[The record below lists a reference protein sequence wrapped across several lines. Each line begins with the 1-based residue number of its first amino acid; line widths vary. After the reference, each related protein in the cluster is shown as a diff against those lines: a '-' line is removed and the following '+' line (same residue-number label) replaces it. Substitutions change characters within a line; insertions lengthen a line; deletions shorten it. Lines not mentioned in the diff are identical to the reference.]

1 MRRRR
6 ANRDNITNFSEYLCK
21 GTRPDRYM
29 AKLWEESSNVVR
41 SAKRDVSPSSVHI
54 HRPTF
59 IGPTFNGSS
68 LAIKT
73 ISGEAFS
80 GKLSEKITPPKGN
93 LEGQGEIQLV
103 DEDGDDNPFLA
114 RSVVCSKSHNFCYFY
129 YNTLLIVVFLIICI
143 QEKEP
148 EDSNA
153 SELELELEPEP
164 EPEPEENINKKSDER
179 QEFTTLDHVLFSK
192 HYRLM
197 TQGKKWKLASGRYV
211 EDVIYELGERCKY
224 HHLVHSFILDIEEK
238 FTRSAFT
245 EEELE
250 EISSANLRDLPDL
263 KPELLSFISTF
274 AKIST
279 REIREELNRPHD
291 NLGKDYDPSI
301 HFAYDYG
308 QLIEKN
314 PNPLTMN
321 WPESWYR
328 SNVWRAVDNA
338 FGDIP
343 FVFVVGG
350 EVAGIATTERKNR
363 YRMLSNEVPMK
374 RKMIGKKGDGFVRS
388 VGTQV
393 LEWAASEAGPRW
405 EGQSGTKLKVA
416 GFSPPRQLKDIFIT
430 LARKVDFD
438 EDKIRQLDVPGFV
451 HAGAMVMKVNIDCP
465 KGYVMRYVRDIPC
478 EVCADVNEFPRTLD
492 ALVMILYAKVGSRL
506 AVMLRTMNIINSRR
520 AS

>member
-59 IGPTFNGSS
+59 IGPTLWRSKPS
-68 LAIKT
+68 VV
-73 ISGEAFS
+73 
-80 GKLSEKITPPKGN
+80 KLSVKVKAG
-93 LEGQGEIQLV
+93 

-114 RSVVCSKSHNFCYFY
+114 RSEVCSKSHNFCYFY
-129 YNTLLIVVFLIICI
+129 YNTFTDCSFLIICI

-148 EDSNA
+148 EDSDA
-153 SELELELEPEP
+153 SELELEPEPEP

-179 QEFTTLDHVLFSK
+179 QEFTTLDHALFSK
-192 HYRLM
+192 QYRLM

-224 HHLVHSFILDIEEK
+224 HH
-238 FTRSAFT
+238 
-245 EEELE
+245 
-250 EISSANLRDLPDL
+250 
-263 KPELLSFISTF
+263 TF
-274 AKIST
+274 AKTST

-291 NLGKDYDPSI
+291 NLEKDYDPSI
-301 HFAYDYG
+301 HFAYDYVKVTVGDCISFQG

-343 FVFVVGG
+343 FVFVVG
-350 EVAGIATTERKNR
+350 
-363 YRMLSNEVPMK
+363 MLSNEVPMK

-405 EGQSGTKLKVA
+405 EGQS
-416 GFSPPRQLKDIFIT
+416 DIFIT

-506 AVMLRTMNIINSRR
+506 AVMLRTMNIINSIGEHHEEEAQKRWKR
-520 AS
+520 LGQVKRKRYRTELPDCHPTPKKYRKKNFLKKQS